1 MHSSPRQL
9 PLRLHRRG
17 GKRPGAG
24 RKPSGEA
31 AGMPHR
37 PRPALAHRYPVHVT
51 LRVHPHV
58 WNLRARQCFRV
69 IARAF
74 AAAHRRAAFRL
85 NEFSVQ
91 GNHLHLIVEA
101 NDAKALARGLQSL
114 EIRIAKGLNAEM
126 GTRGSVFA
134 DPYHAHILRPPTE
147 AANALGYVR
156 GNFAIHAERIGA
168 TPLHAIDRCSS
179 AALVDGA
186 SPEDSKQRL
195 VAPPGTWLLSAG
207 WRRAR
212 RRRHES
218 ASVARF
224 QSRSARGVDLLRRQA
239 ALLPK

>member
-1 MHSSPRQL
+1 MPAIQKQL

-24 RKPSGEA
+24 RKPKGDE

-37 PRPALAHRYPVHVT
+37 SRPALASRYPVHVT
-51 LRVHPHV
+51 LRVQPRV
-58 WNLRARQCFRV
+58 WNLRGRQCFRV

-85 NEFSVQ
+85 NEVSVQ

-114 EIRIAKGLNAEM
+114 EIRIAKGLNTAM
-126 GTRGSVFA
+126 GTRGAVFA
-134 DPYHAHILRPPTE
+134 DRYHAHILRTPTE
-147 AANALGYVR
+147 VANALGYVR

-168 TPLHAIDRCSS
+168 RPLHPIDRCSS

-186 SPEDSKQRL
+186 SPEDPRQRL
-195 VAPPGTWLLSAG
+195 VAPPRSWLLSVG
-207 WRRAR
+207 WRRAL
-212 RRRHES
+212 RRRHDPAGLGRTS
-218 ASVARF
+218 Y
-224 QSRSARGVDLLRRQA
+224 
-239 ALLPK
+239 